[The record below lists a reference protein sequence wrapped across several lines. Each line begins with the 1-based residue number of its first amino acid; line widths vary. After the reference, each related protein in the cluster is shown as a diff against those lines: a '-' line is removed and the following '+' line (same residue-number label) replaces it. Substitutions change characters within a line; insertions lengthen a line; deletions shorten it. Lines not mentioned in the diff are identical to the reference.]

1 MKMDM
6 SAKPEDSEE
15 PTNEG
20 SYSQEQMEEMLESFV
35 QAKKIEGDPQLLSM
49 IKDYAMS
56 KNKMIQE
63 LFDVNKVPPLKGKV
77 KSVDEM
83 KQRSKA
89 MDMADMGSDE

>member
-6 SAKPEDSEE
+6 SAKPEDSTE

-20 SYSQEQMEEMLESFV
+20 SYSQEQMEEMLESFI
-35 QAKKIEGDPQLLSM
+35 QAKKIEGDPQLFAM
-49 IKDYAMS
+49 IKDFAMS
-56 KNKMIQE
+56 REKMVKE
-63 LFDVNKVPPLKGKV
+63 LFDVNKVPALKGKV